1 MKASSVAAALFFA
14 SVPITS
20 VFGVRIEWRVILD
33 CGSSGTRARLYNY
46 DADIKP
52 SDRIISEYTPSN
64 KVDRD
69 ALSIKPGIATFVG
82 KAGNVNAYLTPL
94 VNQAARWVP
103 PTLLSTTTI
112 SAYGTAGMRFYSG
125 DEQNDVWEAAIDVF
139 TASPFVFGEAYT
151 LSGDDEGVFGW
162 LSTQYL
168 LQQNNITIS
177 ENLGALDLGGASTQI
192 VFQPTQNS
200 IMQDNVRLVLD
211 GVKTQL
217 YSHSYMLSG
226 IDQVELRIASTLAK
240 RADAPSFPSP
250 LVNPCYNIGVLN
262 NKTGLPYSISGL
274 PCSYNDSSANCT
286 RSFTG
291 SGDWGACRELSEEIL
306 ELDALCLIKD
316 CAAYGVYQPSSEGV
330 QFYAFAFFWFTVNA
344 LIDQCKGTTTECQP
358 TLTEIEAAGQDY
370 CSKQWLQIQGQFTA
384 RWCLGAG
391 YITTLLKAY
400 DIPADERA
408 VTYASS
414 IGGVGVSWTL
424 GALLFTFSELG
435 GAIETT
441 MSPTSSP
448 SATPT
453 TNPTDIPTT
462 APTTSKPTAMPRT
475 QKPTSICLGLDFEV
489 EILTDDYPNE
499 TAWVLTSECG
509 TNYTLSVPPY
519 TYENPGTVYTVK
531 ECLPLGK
538 YKFKITDLESDGL
551 CCDYGTGS
559 YEVFVNDKSI
569 SNGASFTNED
579 ITTFGACPT
588 KAPTTKSPTTKT
600 PTTDVPIMTKAPT
613 TKTPTTKTPTTKTP
627 TTKTPTTK
635 TPTTKAP
642 TTKAPTTKAPT
653 TTKNPTTKSPTTKA
667 PKMRG

>member
-1 MKASSVAAALFFA
+1 
-14 SVPITS
+14 
-20 VFGVRIEWRVILD
+20 
-33 CGSSGTRARLYNY
+33 
-46 DADIKP
+46 
-52 SDRIISEYTPSN
+52 
-64 KVDRD
+64 
-69 ALSIKPGIATFVG
+69 
-82 KAGNVNAYLTPL
+82 
-94 VNQAARWVP
+94 
-103 PTLLSTTTI
+103 
-112 SAYGTAGMRFYSG
+112 MRFYSG
-125 DEQNDVWEAAIDVF
+125 DEQNDVWEAVIDVF

-168 LQQNNITIS
+168 LQQNKINITG
-177 ENLGALDLGGASTQI
+177 NLGALDLGGASTQI
-192 VFQPTQNS
+192 VFKPTQNS

-226 IDQVELRIASTLAK
+226 IDQVELRIASNLAK
-240 RADAPSFPSP
+240 RADAPSFPNP

-274 PCSYNDSSANCT
+274 PCSYGDSSANCT
-286 RSFTG
+286 RTFTG
-291 SGDWGACRELSEEIL
+291 SGNWTACRKLSEEIL
-306 ELDALCLIKD
+306 ELDAVCLIKD

-330 QFYAFAFFWFTVNA
+330 QFYAFAFFWLTVNVI
-344 LIDQCKGTTTECQP
+344 IDQCKGSATECQP
-358 TLTEIEAAGQDY
+358 TLTEIEVVGQDY
-370 CSKQWLQIQGQFTA
+370 CSKQWQQIQGQYTA

-400 DIPADERA
+400 DIPTDERV

-441 MSPTSSP
+441 KSPTSSP

-453 TNPTDIPTT
+453 TNPTDIPTSV
-462 APTTSKPTAMPRT
+462 PTTSKPTAMPMTRR
-475 QKPTSICLGLDFEV
+475 PTSVCLGLDFEL

-509 TNYTLSVPPY
+509 TNYTLSVPPF

-538 YKFKITDLESDGL
+538 YKFNITDLESDGL
-551 CCDYGTGS
+551 CCDYGDGS
-559 YEVFVNDKSI
+559 YEIVVNDDTVHI
-569 SNGASFTNED
+569 GAEFTNED
-579 ITTFGACPT
+579 ITTFGACRTDAPTT
-588 KAPTTKSPTTKT
+588 KAPTTKAPTTT
-600 PTTDVPIMTKAPT
+600 APTMTKAPT
-613 TKTPTTKTPTTKTP
+613 TKTPTTTKAPTTKTPTTRTPTTKTP
-627 TTKTPTTK
+627 TTKTPMTVTPTTKAPSTKAPTTMTPTTKAPTTKAPTTK

-642 TTKAPTTKAPT
+642 TTKAPTTQ
-653 TTKNPTTKSPTTKA
+653 A
-667 PKMRG
+667 PKMKG